1 MFDRGCNV
9 IYHQDW
15 SRLHQQHAAATSGLS
30 FTSSLSSTL
39 QLVGGAGGDED
50 KAGVHAANKRARGDT
65 MEGVSRHVST
75 DEKEVD
81 PRLLPFDE
89 ESKLIYGVVY
99 SLRNMVR
106 KLGGSHETF
115 HNISTPTYTLTHM
128 QTPSMY
134 TFVLITDAPPNR
146 AEKGP
151 SVGGTPGTSPIPGTD
166 DMMLRAVIRELWRG
180 PWIQFAVHHPLVH
193 ATEREALDEHQPT
206 SRVRGI
212 DNTALHTNV
221 ERVLAQYKLLPTM

>member
-1 MFDRGCNV
+1 MSIEKVLYTATATATGGREG
-9 IYHQDW
+9 Q
-15 SRLHQQHAAATSGLS
+15 ATSSDGVLDVKL
-30 FTSSLSSTL
+30 TTPREL
-39 QLVGGAGGDED
+39 GGAGGDED
-50 KAGVHAANKRARGDT
+50 KAGVHAASKRARGDT

-151 SVGGTPGTSPIPGTD
+151 HVGTPGTSPIPGTN
-166 DMMLRAVIRELWRG
+166 DMTLRAVIRELWRG

>member
-1 MFDRGCNV
+1 M

-15 SRLHQQHAAATSGLS
+15 TQLHQQHAAAASGLS

-50 KAGVHAANKRARGDT
+50 KAGARAATKRARGDT

-75 DEKEVD
+75 EEKEVN
-81 PRLLPFDE
+81 PRLLPFNE
-89 ESKLIYGVVY
+89 EAKLIYGVVY

-106 KLGGSHETF
+106 KLGGSQETF

-134 TFVLITDAPPNR
+134 TFVLITDATPNR

-151 SVGGTPGTSPIPGTD
+151 LIGTPGTSPIPGTNG
-166 DMMLRAVIRELWRG
+166 MTLRTVLRELWRD
-180 PWIQFAVHHPLVH
+180 PWIKYAVHHPLVH
-193 ATEREALDEHQPT
+193 ATEREALDEHQPA

-212 DNTALHTNV
+212 DNNALHTSV
-221 ERVLAQYKLLPTM
+221 ERVLVQYKLLPTV